1 MLCPVEQLRSSGGS
15 DMKPA
20 MQSSNSGLMRDVAN
34 DFHEVMN
41 AQTPLVVITKAQSVD
56 KAKVSSARRGLSL
69 KFIRAYARVIGV
81 VGALG
86 FIRRRVFVPDS
97 SGSGRADRPRPQV
110 ADSFA

>member
-1 MLCPVEQLRSSGGS
+1 MLCSAEQLRSSGGS

-56 KAKVSSARRGLSL
+56 KAKLSSAPRAVEELSFALSTLWAFVIRAELCLVNHHLSL
-69 KFIRAYARVIGV
+69 RQGDWS
-81 VGALG
+81 
-86 FIRRRVFVPDS
+86 RRRSRLHPS
-97 SGSGRADRPRPQV
+97 PGLRI
-110 ADSFA
+110 

>member
-1 MLCPVEQLRSSGGS
+1 MLCPAEQLRSSGGS

-56 KAKVSSARRGLSL
+56 KRNVQLRAKKAVSKIHQS
-69 KFIRAYARVIGV
+69 IRQGDWS
-81 VGALG
+81 
-86 FIRRRVFVPDS
+86 RRRSRLHPS
-97 SGSGRADRPRPQV
+97 PGLRI
-110 ADSFA
+110 